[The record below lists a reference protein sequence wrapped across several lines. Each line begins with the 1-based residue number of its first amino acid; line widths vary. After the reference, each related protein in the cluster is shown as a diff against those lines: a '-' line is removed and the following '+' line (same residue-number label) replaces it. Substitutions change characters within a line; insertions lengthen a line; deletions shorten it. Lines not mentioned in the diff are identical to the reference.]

1 MDEFELEESEPTTLL
16 TTQEIMDA
24 ITYVNEGGKEDDLAK
39 IVTYSKRMYFI
50 AVNTHI
56 TSREIAEQYE
66 GFGSFISMGDVD
78 GLLRF
83 IRTNMPLMEENE
95 YRESKKV
102 EELVI
107 VIDTSASTQ
116 TNLVQHF
123 LNETASIL
131 RSRETFFHRIE
142 LRILECDNQVQKD
155 ILIRSPEE
163 MQKYLETFEVSGGF
177 GTDFRPAF
185 EYVEKLRTEGQI
197 FLFSPLEEDSNVL
210 MF

>member
-1 MDEFELEESEPTTLL
+1 
-16 TTQEIMDA
+16 
-24 ITYVNEGGKEDDLAK
+24 
-39 IVTYSKRMYFI
+39 
-50 AVNTHI
+50 
-56 TSREIAEQYE
+56 
-66 GFGSFISMGDVD
+66 
-78 GLLRF
+78 
-83 IRTNMPLMEENE
+83 MPLMEENE

-116 TNLVQHF
+116 ANLVQHF

-185 EYVEKLRTEGQI
+185 EYVEKLRTEGHLKNLRGLLYFTDGAGIYPSRPTKYETVFVFRSDENFFEKHVPDWCVKVYLGEGDRIEYQGKR
-197 FLFSPLEEDSNVL
+197 
-210 MF
+210 